1 MDVRDALDAGG
12 GPGTPGRDARPS
24 DPIDAEIAA
33 AFAAEGPLA
42 RLLPGYR
49 ERPQQVAM
57 AHAVAHAIATQ
68 GRLVAEAGTGTGK
81 TFSYLVPALLGGGK
95 VIVSTGTKTLQDQL
109 YERDLPLVRDALR
122 SPATIALL
130 KGRANYLCLHH
141 LERTSREGRLPS
153 RDDARHLQKI
163 VSWAHATTR
172 GDRGELGDVPENAT
186 IWPLVTST
194 RDNCLGSNCPF
205 HKECFVLKARKD
217 ALDADV
223 VVVNHHLFFADVMLR
238 DEGLAELLPACN
250 TVILDEAH
258 QLPDTATLFFGEQ
271 TTAGQLAELARD
283 AEMAARTTAR
293 DVPQLPDAASDL
305 VPAIRKLRLAAG
317 DIAGK
322 LTQDAV
328 IARPGFADA
337 LAELGAALDRLAAET
352 KHYPERSED
361 LATLA
366 RRAEEAAARVA
377 RWGPTSADERRDA
390 QGADWI
396 R

>member
-24 DPIDAEIAA
+24 DPIDAEVAA
-33 AFAAEGPLA
+33 AFAADGPLA
-42 RLLPGYR
+42 QLLPGYR

-163 VSWAHATTR
+163 VRWAHATTR

-194 RDNCLGSNCPF
+194 RDNCLGSNCAHF
-205 HKECFVLKARKD
+205 RECHVMQARKD
-217 ALDADV
+217 ALEADI

-238 DEGLAELLPACN
+238 ARGLAGLLP
-250 TVILDEAH
+250 
-258 QLPDTATLFFGEQ
+258 G
-271 TTAGQLAELARD
+271 
-283 AEMAARTTAR
+283 
-293 DVPQLPDAASDL
+293 VPQ
-305 VPAIRKLRLAAG
+305 
-317 DIAGK
+317 
-322 LTQDAV
+322 
-328 IARPGFADA
+328 
-337 LAELGAALDRLAAET
+337 
-352 KHYPERSED
+352 
-361 LATLA
+361 
-366 RRAEEAAARVA
+366 
-377 RWGPTSADERRDA
+377 
-390 QGADWI
+390 
-396 R
+396 